1 MSKLAVDM
9 SHDEATALERAVA
22 QSWQGLDKPPGKSIS
37 PNATAAIAAAQQ
49 AKTNIDNAIAAAQKA
64 LDGSAAL
71 KATSQALA
79 DYNAFSAACDAAAPS
94 YIAARRDAFTALA
107 TAARGIS
114 ENVVALSRAKKP
126 WLLASHARKDAYQT
140 LLNNAAEAQSQVA
153 QLDAL
158 DHRSG
163 AATSISKMDV
173 ALSRAAAIKASLNR
187 LLKNSRAAFIIFNQ

>member
-1 MSKLAVDM
+1 MGKLAVDM

-22 QSWQGLDKPPGKSIS
+22 QSWRGLDKPPAKSIS

-79 DYNAFSAACDAAAPS
+79 DYSAFSAACDAAAPS
-94 YIAARRDAFTALA
+94 YIAARRDAFTVLA

-140 LLNNAAEAQSQVA
+140 LVNNAAEAQSLVA
-153 QLDAL
+153 QLDSL
-158 DHRSG
+158 ERRSG

-187 LLKNSRAAFIIFNQ
+187 LLKNSSAAFIVFNQ